1 MGYPLRFES
10 ELMQRRLF
18 YGWWIV
24 LACLIINLYVSSILF
39 FGFTAFID
47 PLIEEFG
54 WTYTQVS
61 FAVSLRGMEMGVF
74 APLIGFLADR
84 YGARKLI
91 LAGVLAVGL
100 GLVLFSR
107 TQSLLM
113 FYGVVLLLGFGAGG
127 CTTVVT
133 TTVVAN
139 WFKKN
144 LGKALGLMS
153 TGFGASGLMIPLI
166 VWLID
171 TFQWRTTVLLLGSG
185 FLVLGIP
192 LTFIIRDKPE
202 DSGFLPDGETG
213 LPGRQGTVTNPEKSS
228 LRFREALRQRSFIY
242 LNLAEVVRMMLV
254 SGVVTHSMP
263 YLNSLGMSRAAA
275 GLVVAGIPLS
285 SIIGRLG
292 YGWLADH
299 FPKRYVMAL
308 AFGIMGLGMVAFSY
322 AAVPAMILLF
332 LLFFPPSFGGSMVLR
347 GAILRE
353 YFGRDYLGKMLGI
366 VMGSAALGGIV
377 GPTLA
382 GWFFDSM
389 GSYEIL
395 WLAFAGAISLAVLL
409 VLRVKR

>member
-1 MGYPLRFES
+1 MGYSRGFKT
-10 ELMQRRLF
+10 ELMTNKIF

-47 PLIEEFG
+47 PLIKEFG
-54 WTYTQVS
+54 WSYTQVS
-61 FAVSLRGMEMGVF
+61 FAVSLRGMEMGIF
-74 APLIGFLADR
+74 APLIGFLTDR

-91 LAGVLAVGL
+91 LTGVLAVGL
-100 GLVLFSR
+100 GLILFSR

-113 FYGVVLLLGFGAGG
+113 FYGVILLLGFGAGG

-133 TTVVAN
+133 TTVVAT

-144 LGKALGLMS
+144 MGKALGLMS
-153 TGFGASGLMIPLI
+153 TGFGASGVMIPLI

-171 TFQWRTTVLLLGSG
+171 TFQWRTTLLLLGVG
-185 FLVLGIP
+185 FLILGIP
-192 LTFIIRDKPE
+192 LVFVIRDKPE
-202 DSGFLPDGETG
+202 DYGFLPDGE
-213 LPGRQGTVTNPEKSS
+213 PGFPASPQEKGRHEKSPM
-228 LRFREALRQRSFIY
+228 RFREALRHRSFLY

-254 SGVVTHSMP
+254 TGVVTHSMP
-263 YLNSLGMSRAAA
+263 YLNNLGMSRATA

-292 YGWLADH
+292 YGWLADR
-299 FPKRYVMAL
+299 FPKRYVLAL
-308 AFGIMGLGMVAFSY
+308 AFGAMGLGMVAFSY
-322 AAVPAMILLF
+322 AGVPAMILLF

-366 VMGSAALGGIV
+366 VMGSAAMGGIV

-382 GWFFDSM
+382 GWVFDSI
-389 GSYEIL
+389 GSYQIL

-409 VLRVKR
+409 VLKVRP

>member
-1 MGYPLRFES
+1 MSYSRGFKT
-10 ELMQRRLF
+10 ELMIKKTF

-24 LACLIINLYVSSILF
+24 LACLVINLYVSSILF

-47 PLIEEFG
+47 PLIKEFG
-54 WTYTQVS
+54 WSYTQVS
-61 FAVSLRGMEMGVF
+61 FAVSLRGMEMGIF
-74 APLIGFLADR
+74 APLIGFLTDR
-84 YGARKLI
+84 YGARRLM
-91 LAGVLAVGL
+91 LVGVLAVGL
-100 GLVLFSR
+100 GLILFSR

-113 FYGVVLLLGFGAGG
+113 FYGVILLLGFGAGG

-133 TTVVAN
+133 TTVVAT

-153 TGFGASGLMIPLI
+153 TGFGASGVMIPLI

-171 TFQWRTTVLLLGSG
+171 TFQWRTTLLLLGVG
-185 FLVLGIP
+185 FLILGIP
-192 LTFIIRDKPE
+192 LVFVIRDKPE
-202 DSGFLPDGETG
+202 DYGFLPDGEPG
-213 LPGRQGTVTNPEKSS
+213 LPGSPQEKGKPEKSPI
-228 LRFREALRQRSFIY
+228 RFSEALRHRSFLY

-254 SGVVTHSMP
+254 MGVVTHSMP
-263 YLNSLGMSRAAA
+263 YLNNLGMSRTAA

-292 YGWLADH
+292 YGWLADR
-299 FPKRYVMAL
+299 FPKRYVLAL
-308 AFGIMGLGMVAFSY
+308 AFGVMGLGMLAFSY
-322 AAVPAMILLF
+322 AAVPGMILLF

-347 GAILRE
+347 GTILRE

-366 VMGSAALGGIV
+366 VMGSAAMGGIV

-382 GWFFDSM
+382 GWVFDSI
-389 GSYEIL
+389 GSYQIL

-409 VLRVKR
+409 VLRVKP

>member
-1 MGYPLRFES
+1 MNRKI
-10 ELMQRRLF
+10 F

-47 PLIEEFG
+47 PLINEFA
-54 WTYTQVS
+54 WSYTQVS
-61 FAVSLRGMEMGVF
+61 FAVSLRGMEMGIF
-74 APLIGFLADR
+74 APLIGFLVDR
-84 YGARKLI
+84 HGARKLI
-91 LAGVLAVGL
+91 LAGVLAMGL
-100 GLVLFSR
+100 GLVLFSK

-113 FYGVVLLLGFGAGG
+113 FYGVILLMGFGAGG

-171 TFQWRTTVLLLGSG
+171 TFHWRKTVLLLGLG
-185 FLVLGIP
+185 LLVLGIP
-192 LTFIIRDKPE
+192 LVFLIRDKPE
-202 DSGFLPDGETG
+202 DYGFLPDGEPRLT
-213 LPGRQGTVTNPEKSS
+213 PSPAQAATPEKNPIRFWEV
-228 LRFREALRQRSFIY
+228 LRHRSFLY
-242 LNLAEVVRMMLV
+242 LNLAEVVRMILV

-322 AAVPAMILLF
+322 AEVPAMILLF

-353 YFGRDYLGKMLGI
+353 YFGRDYLGKMLGV
-366 VMGSAALGGIV
+366 VMGSAAMGGII

-382 GWFFDSM
+382 GWYFDSM
-389 GSYEIL
+389 GSYQVL
-395 WLAFAGAISLAVLL
+395 WLAFAAAISLAVLL
-409 VLRVKR
+409 VLRVKP

>member
-1 MGYPLRFES
+1 MGYSRGFRAEPMNRKI
-10 ELMQRRLF
+10 F

-24 LACLIINLYVSSILF
+24 LACLVINLYVSGILF

-47 PLIEEFG
+47 PLIREFG

-61 FAVSLRGMEMGVF
+61 FAVSLRGMEMGIF
-74 APLIGFLADR
+74 APLVGFLSDR

-91 LAGVLAVGL
+91 LVGVLAVGL
-100 GLVLFSR
+100 GLLLFSR

-113 FYGVVLLLGFGAGG
+113 FYGVILLMGFGAGG

-153 TGFGASGLMIPLI
+153 SGFGASGLMIPLI

-171 TFQWRTTVLLLGSG
+171 TFQWRTTVLLLGVG

-192 LTFIIRDKPE
+192 LAFVMRDKPE
-202 DSGFLPDGETG
+202 DYGLLPDGESRPPGSPGETG
-213 LPGRQGTVTNPEKSS
+213 RLEKSPI
-228 LRFREALRQRSFIY
+228 RFWEALRHKSFLY
-242 LNLAEVVRMMLV
+242 LNLAEAVRMVLV

-263 YLNSLGMSRAAA
+263 YLNSLGMSRATA
-275 GLVVAGIPLS
+275 GLVAAGIPLS

-308 AFGIMGLGMVAFSY
+308 AFGVMGLGMVAFSL
-322 AAVPAMILLF
+322 AAAPAMIFLF

-353 YFGRDYLGKMLGI
+353 YFGRDHLGKMLGI
-366 VMGSAALGGIV
+366 VMGSAAMGGIV

-382 GWFFDSM
+382 GWVFDSI
-389 GSYEIL
+389 GSYQTL
-395 WLAFAGAISLAVLL
+395 WLALAGAISLTVLL
-409 VLRVKR
+409 VLRVRP

>member
-1 MGYPLRFES
+1 MNYPRGFRA
-10 ELMQRRLF
+10 ELMSKKIF

-39 FGFTAFID
+39 FGFTALID
-47 PLIEEFG
+47 PLIQEFG
-54 WTYTQVS
+54 WSYTQVS
-61 FAVSLRGMEMGVF
+61 FAVSLRGMEMGIF
-74 APLIGFLADR
+74 APLIGFLTDR

-91 LAGVLAVGL
+91 LAGILAVSL

-113 FYGVVLLLGFGAGG
+113 FYGVILILGFGAGG

-171 TFQWRTTVLLLGSG
+171 AFQWRIMLLFLGVG
-185 FLVLGIP
+185 FLILGIP
-192 LTFIIRDKPE
+192 LLFVIRDKPE
-202 DSGFLPDGETG
+202 DYGLLPDGDPGFPGSPQETMR
-213 LPGRQGTVTNPEKSS
+213 PPKNPI
-228 LRFREALRQRSFIY
+228 RFWEALRHRSFLY

-254 SGVVTHSMP
+254 SAVVTHSMP
-263 YLNSLGMSRAAA
+263 YLNNLGMSRASAA
-275 GLVVAGIPLS
+275 LVVAGIPLS
-285 SIIGRLG
+285 SILGRLG
-292 YGWLADH
+292 YGWLADR
-299 FPKRYVMAL
+299 FPKRDVLAL
-308 AFGIMGLGMVAFSY
+308 AFGAMGLGMAAFSY

-353 YFGRDYLGKMLGI
+353 YFGREYLGKMLGI
-366 VMGSAALGGIV
+366 VMGSAAIGGIV

-382 GWFFDSM
+382 GWVFDSV
-389 GSYEIL
+389 GSYQIL

-409 VLRVKR
+409 VLKVRP